1 MQTFSRAVGL
11 AADGAAQPSEDDV
24 LAALAPRFA
33 LGSAGR
39 SRTLRRTWLDTF
51 DWRLHR
57 AGLTLEYVSGPR
69 PAELVL
75 ASAAGDLVRQPAG
88 RLAWPALVLAAML
101 ACSVLMSILFVI
113 YVE

>member
-33 LGSAGR
+33 LGTAGR

-57 AGLTLEYVSGPR
+57 AGLTLEYVTGPR

-75 ASAAGDLVRQPAG
+75 ASAAGASKPAPQDLPG
-88 RLAWPALVLAAML
+88 R
-101 ACSVLMSILFVI
+101 SSSIDVTPWIAFSI
-113 YVE
+113 E